1 MYGVQAAAGLGKLG
15 FGLHQAGLARE
26 KEMALRSAGLPQMS
40 TAQEYFDLYQNA
52 SRSKQFE
59 QEKAM
64 TQSVLASNLATL
76 QGAGSRAVIG
86 GAGAAQLTAQRGMAE
101 AAEADFKR
109 QQAALESLA
118 AAQQQTELYNFN
130 TRSRQY
136 ATDLASA
143 QEGFTSGIETAV
155 SGADQAVGSTAM
167 MLREFGD
174 NRRRRKVDDSPDP
187 RSGGY
192 FDIDG
197 NEVSVKPGSEGDYF
211 TYDPTSVTRDS
222 TPFGYRGSF
231 GQGSGFNVNAPTVP
245 GPMSFGGVPFND
257 PVTNAVRTESAGFD
271 VQSAFPTGNPP
282 AGTVVVPEGGYSTQ
296 QEASFKNP
304 GVEIRRG
311 SDGFFY
317 PVYAQG
323 GSVTT
328 PGKYTADHS
337 VEYDVKTKGGKIIA
351 TVTGDETLVFN
362 PKQRR
367 FLKKVIGRLLKGQN
381 VQLGKNETKTAKQT
395 LKAFEK

>member
-15 FGLHQAGLARE
+15 FGLQQAGLARDRE
-26 KEMALRSAGLPQMS
+26 AALRQAGLPQMS

-86 GAGAAQLTAQRGMAE
+86 GAGAAQLTAQRGMAA

-109 QQAALESLA
+109 QQAALGSLA

-130 TRSRQY
+130 ARSRQY

-155 SGADQAVGSTAM
+155 SGADQAIGSTAM
-167 MLREFGD
+167 MLRELGG
-174 NRRRRKVDDSPDP
+174 NKKDDDPTQDPTQDP
-187 RSGGY
+187 RSPGY
-192 FDIDG
+192 VR
-197 NEVSVKPGSEGDYF
+197 ETPGL
-211 TYDPTSVTRDS
+211 
-222 TPFGYRGSF
+222 
-231 GQGSGFNVNAPTVP
+231 TVP
-245 GPMSFGGVPFND
+245 ESFGGTKEIGSTFAEVQGVTPPQTDYSGGFDITKSNFGGVDFND
-257 PVTNAVRTESAGFD
+257 PVTNATRNQAAFD
-271 VQSAFPTGNPP
+271 NLLYYPNTSIPIDAF
-282 AGTVVVPEGGYSTQ
+282 VPS
-296 QEASFKNP
+296 NN
-304 GVEIRRG
+304 
-311 SDGFFY
+311 
-317 PVYAQG
+317 AQG

-337 VEYDVKTKGGKIIA
+337 VEYDVKTKGGKTIA

>member
-15 FGLHQAGLARE
+15 FGLQQAGLARE
-26 KEMALRSAGLPQMS
+26 REAALRQAGLPQMS
-40 TAQEYFDLYQNA
+40 TAQEYFDMYQNA

-86 GAGAAQLTAQRGMAE
+86 GAGAAQMTAQRGMAA

-109 QQAALESLA
+109 QQAALGSLA

-130 TRSRQY
+130 TRARQY

-155 SGADQAVGSTAM
+155 SGADQAIGSTAM
-167 MLREFGD
+167 MLRELGGNKKKND
-174 NRRRRKVDDSPDP
+174 PKQDPKQGP
-187 RSGGY
+187 RSPGY
-192 FDIDG
+192 VRG
-197 NEVSVKPGSEGDYF
+197 TPGL
-211 TYDPTSVTRDS
+211 
-222 TPFGYRGSF
+222 
-231 GQGSGFNVNAPTVP
+231 TVP
-245 GPMSFGGVPFND
+245 ELSGGTEVQGITPPQTDYSGGFDLTNSNFGGVAFDD
-257 PVTNAVRTESAGFD
+257 PVTNAVRNQAAFD
-271 VQSAFPTGNPP
+271 NLL
-282 AGTVVVPEGGYSTQ
+282 Y
-296 QEASFKNP
+296 
-304 GVEIRRG
+304 
-311 SDGFFY
+311 Y
-317 PVYAQG
+317 PNTNIPIDALNKAQG

-337 VEYDVKTKGGKIIA
+337 VEYDVKTKDGQTIA

-367 FLKKVIGRLLKGQN
+367 FLKKVIGRLLKGRN
-381 VQLGKNETKTAKQT
+381 VKLGKNETKTAKQT

>member
-15 FGLHQAGLARE
+15 FGLQQAGLARDRE
-26 KEMALRSAGLPQMS
+26 AALRQAGLPQMS

-86 GAGAAQLTAQRGMAE
+86 GAGAAQLTAQRGMAA

-109 QQAALESLA
+109 QQAALGSLA

-130 TRSRQY
+130 ARSRQY

-155 SGADQAVGSTAM
+155 SGADQAIGSTAM
-167 MLREFGD
+167 MLRELGD
-174 NRRRRKVDDSPDP
+174 NRRKRKADDPKQDPTQDP
-187 RSGGY
+187 RSPGY
-192 FDIDG
+192 VR
-197 NEVSVKPGSEGDYF
+197 EAPGL
-211 TYDPTSVTRDS
+211 
-222 TPFGYRGSF
+222 
-231 GQGSGFNVNAPTVP
+231 TVP
-245 GPMSFGGVPFND
+245 ESFGGTKEIGSTFAEVQGVTPLQTDYSGGFDLTKSNFGGVDFND

-271 VQSAFPTGNPP
+271 VQSQFPTGNPP
-282 AGTVVVPEGGYSTQ
+282 AGTIVVPEGGYSTQ

-317 PVYAQG
+317 PVHAQG
-323 GSVTT
+323 GSITT

-337 VEYDVKTKGGKIIA
+337 VEYDVKTKGGKTIA